1 MARRY
6 YRTRYEGS
14 YGYRRGGYR
23 RRERR
28 QSERTVELVSFGL
41 IIVLFAIT
49 LLYPGINPSTIALVG
64 GAILLG
70 SAVFQW
76 QRRWRVNPV
85 TWIGGVIMLVAGF
98 LGLQGQ
104 PMPLGIFLPLLVFG
118 AVIVASFLTGEF

>member
-6 YRTRYEGS
+6 RTRSEGA
-14 YGYRRGGYR
+14 YGYRSGGYR

-28 QSERTVELVSFGL
+28 SEERTVEMVSFGL
-41 IIVLFAIT
+41 IIVLFAVM
-49 LLYPGINPSTIALVG
+49 LLYPKISPATIALIG
-64 GAILLG
+64 GLILVG

-76 QRRWRVNPV
+76 QRRWRVNPA

-104 PMPLGIFLPLLVFG
+104 PMPLGIYLPLLVFG
-118 AVIVASFLTGEF
+118 IVIVASFLTGEF